1 MKKIR
6 VAFYDTHSYDRNAFL
21 EMNKWFQF
29 DIEYFD
35 FKLNEKTA
43 AAAKGFDA
51 VCIFVND
58 IADKKVISIL
68 KDSSVKLI
76 ALRCAGFNNVDMKAC
91 TESGIKVVRVPSYS
105 PHAVAEHAV
114 AMLLSLTRHLP
125 QAYLRTKTGNFTLE
139 GLTGRDLN
147 GLTAGII
154 GTGKIGKTMAELLS
168 AFGMKIVLYD
178 PYRDQKWASEK
189 NFQYTDLETLFKESD
204 VISLHCLLSD
214 DTFHVINEKAISLMK
229 DNVVLINTG
238 RGALIDTKAL
248 VNALKKEKI
257 GGAALD
263 VYEEESRYFFN
274 DWSAQTITDDVLARL
289 LTFPNVLVTSHQAF
303 LTENAL
309 NAIARTTLENI
320 RDVMENL
327 NELESATSIQSV
339 GVLNPQRE

>member
-6 VAFYDTHSYDRNAFL
+6 IAFYDTHSYDKNSFL

-29 DIEYFD
+29 EIEYFD

-43 AAAKGFDA
+43 AAAKDFDA

-58 IADKKVISIL
+58 IADRVVVGIL
-68 KDSSVKLI
+68 KDENVKLI

-91 TESGIKVVRVPSYS
+91 SDFGIEVVRVPSYS

-189 NFQYTDLETLFKESD
+189 DFQYADLETLFKESD
-204 VISLHCLLSD
+204 VISLHCILNE

-229 DNVVLINTG
+229 NSVVLINTG

-320 RDVMENL
+320 KAAMEKTKT
-327 NELESATSIQSV
+327 E
-339 GVLNPQRE
+339 

>member
-6 VAFYDTHSYDRNAFL
+6 IAFCDTHSYDKNSFL

-29 DIEYFD
+29 EIEYFD

-43 AAAKGFDA
+43 AAAKDFDA

-58 IADKKVISIL
+58 IADRVVVGIL
-68 KDSSVKLI
+68 KDENVKLI

-91 TESGIKVVRVPSYS
+91 SDFGIEVVRVPSYS

-154 GTGKIGKTMAELLS
+154 GTGKIGKTMAERLS

-189 NFQYTDLETLFKESD
+189 DFQYADLETLFKESD
-204 VISLHCLLSD
+204 VISLHCILNE
-214 DTFHVINEKAISLMK
+214 DTFHIINEKAISLMK
-229 DNVVLINTG
+229 NSVVLINTG

-248 VNALKKEKI
+248 VNALKTATI

-320 RDVMENL
+320 KAAMEKTKT
-327 NELESATSIQSV
+327 E
-339 GVLNPQRE
+339 

>member
-6 VAFYDTHSYDRNAFL
+6 IAFYDTHSYDKNSFL

-29 DIEYFD
+29 EIEYFD
-35 FKLNEKTA
+35 FKLNKKTA
-43 AAAKGFDA
+43 AAAKDFDA

-58 IADKKVISIL
+58 IADRVVVGIL
-68 KDSSVKLI
+68 KDENVKLI

-91 TESGIKVVRVPSYS
+91 SDFGIEVVRVPSYS

-189 NFQYTDLETLFKESD
+189 DFKYADLETLFKESD
-204 VISLHCLLSD
+204 VISLHCILNE

-229 DNVVLINTG
+229 NSVVLINTG

-320 RDVMENL
+320 KAAMEKTKT
-327 NELESATSIQSV
+327 E
-339 GVLNPQRE
+339 

>member
-6 VAFYDTHSYDRNAFL
+6 IAFYDTHSYDKNSFL

-29 DIEYFD
+29 EIEYFD

-43 AAAKGFDA
+43 AAAKDFDA

-58 IADKKVISIL
+58 IADRVVVGIL
-68 KDSSVKLI
+68 KDENVKLI

-91 TESGIKVVRVPSYS
+91 SDFGIEVVRVPSYS

-189 NFQYTDLETLFKESD
+189 DFKYADLETLFKESD
-204 VISLHCLLSD
+204 VISLHCILNE
-214 DTFHVINEKAISLMK
+214 DTFHIINEKAISLMK
-229 DNVVLINTG
+229 NSVVLINTG

-320 RDVMENL
+320 KAAMEKTKT
-327 NELESATSIQSV
+327 E
-339 GVLNPQRE
+339 

>member
-6 VAFYDTHSYDRNAFL
+6 IAFYDTHSYDKNSFL

-29 DIEYFD
+29 EIEYFD

-43 AAAKGFDA
+43 AAAKDFDA

-58 IADKKVISIL
+58 IADRVVVGIL
-68 KDSSVKLI
+68 KDENVKLI

-91 TESGIKVVRVPSYS
+91 SDFGIEVVRVPSYS

-189 NFQYTDLETLFKESD
+189 DFQYAELETLFKESD
-204 VISLHCLLSD
+204 VISLHCILNE
-214 DTFHVINEKAISLMK
+214 DTFHIINEKAISLMK
-229 DNVVLINTG
+229 NSVVLINTG

-320 RDVMENL
+320 KAAMEKTKT
-327 NELESATSIQSV
+327 E
-339 GVLNPQRE
+339 

>member
-6 VAFYDTHSYDRNAFL
+6 IAFYDTHSYDKNSFL

-29 DIEYFD
+29 EIEYFD

-43 AAAKGFDA
+43 AAAKDFDA

-58 IADKKVISIL
+58 IADRVVVGIL
-68 KDSSVKLI
+68 KDENVKLI

-91 TESGIKVVRVPSYS
+91 SDFGIEVVRVPSYS

-189 NFQYTDLETLFKESD
+189 DFQYADLETLFKESD
-204 VISLHCLLSD
+204 VISLHCILNE

-229 DNVVLINTG
+229 NSVVLINTG

-248 VNALKKEKI
+248 VNALKREKI

-320 RDVMENL
+320 KAAMEKTKT
-327 NELESATSIQSV
+327 E
-339 GVLNPQRE
+339 

>member
-6 VAFYDTHSYDRNAFL
+6 IAFYDTHSYDKNSFL

-29 DIEYFD
+29 EIEYFD

-43 AAAKGFDA
+43 AAAKDFDA

-58 IADKKVISIL
+58 IADRVVVGIL
-68 KDSSVKLI
+68 KDENVKLI

-91 TESGIKVVRVPSYS
+91 SDFGIEVVRVPSYS

-189 NFQYTDLETLFKESD
+189 DFQYADLETLFKESD
-204 VISLHCLLSD
+204 VISLHCILNE
-214 DTFHVINEKAISLMK
+214 DTFHIINEKAISLMK
-229 DNVVLINTG
+229 NSVVLINTG

-248 VNALKKEKI
+248 VNALKREKI

-320 RDVMENL
+320 KAAMEKTKT
-327 NELESATSIQSV
+327 E
-339 GVLNPQRE
+339 

>member
-6 VAFYDTHSYDRNAFL
+6 IAFYDTHSYDKNSFL

-29 DIEYFD
+29 EIEYFD

-43 AAAKGFDA
+43 AAAKDFDA

-58 IADKKVISIL
+58 IADRVVVGIL
-68 KDSSVKLI
+68 KDENVKLI

-91 TESGIKVVRVPSYS
+91 SDFGIEVVRVPSYS

-154 GTGKIGKTMAELLS
+154 GTGKIGKTMAERLS

-189 NFQYTDLETLFKESD
+189 DFQYADLETLFKESD
-204 VISLHCLLSD
+204 VISLHCILNE
-214 DTFHVINEKAISLMK
+214 DTFHIINEKAISLMK
-229 DNVVLINTG
+229 NSVVLINTG

-320 RDVMENL
+320 KAAMEKTKT
-327 NELESATSIQSV
+327 E
-339 GVLNPQRE
+339 

>member
-6 VAFYDTHSYDRNAFL
+6 IAFYDTHSYDKNSFL

-29 DIEYFD
+29 EIEYFD

-58 IADKKVISIL
+58 IADRVVVGIL
-68 KDSSVKLI
+68 KDENVKLI

-91 TESGIKVVRVPSYS
+91 SDFGIEVVRVPSYS

-189 NFQYTDLETLFKESD
+189 DFQYADLETLFKESD
-204 VISLHCLLSD
+204 VISLHCILNE
-214 DTFHVINEKAISLMK
+214 DTFHIINEKAISLMK
-229 DNVVLINTG
+229 NSVVLINTG

-320 RDVMENL
+320 KAAMEKTKT
-327 NELESATSIQSV
+327 E
-339 GVLNPQRE
+339 

>member
-1 MKKIR
+1 MMFFRSFYQEAIMKRIR
-6 VAFYDTHSYDRNAFL
+6 VAFYDTHSYDKKAFV
-21 EMNKWFQF
+21 EMNRWFQF
-29 DIEYFD
+29 DVEYFD
-35 FKLNEKTA
+35 FKLNKKTA

-58 IADKKVISIL
+58 VVNSKVVEIL
-68 KDSSVKLI
+68 KENEVKVI
-76 ALRCAGFNNVDMKAC
+76 ALRCAGFNNVDMKTC
-91 TESGIKVVRVPSYS
+91 SEVGIDVVRVPSYS

-125 QAYLRTKTGNFTLE
+125 QAYLRTKTGNFTLD

-154 GTGKIGKTMAELLS
+154 GTGKIGRTMAELLS

-189 NFQYTDLETLFKESD
+189 NFQYDDLETLFKVSD
-204 VISLHCLLSD
+204 VISLHCLLSE
-214 DTFHVINEKAISLMK
+214 DTFHIINEKSISLMK
-229 DNVVLINTG
+229 NNVVLINTG

-309 NAIARTTLENI
+309 TAIARTTMENI
-320 RDVMENL
+320 KDALDSGE
-327 NELESATSIQSV
+327 
-339 GVLNPQRE
+339 

>member
-6 VAFYDTHSYDRNAFL
+6 IAFYDTHSYDKNSFL

-29 DIEYFD
+29 EIEYFD

-43 AAAKGFDA
+43 AAAKDFDA

-58 IADKKVISIL
+58 IADRVVVGIL
-68 KDSSVKLI
+68 KDENVKLI

-91 TESGIKVVRVPSYS
+91 SDFGIEVVRVPSYS

-114 AMLLSLTRHLP
+114 AMLLFLTRHLP

-189 NFQYTDLETLFKESD
+189 DFQYADLETLFKESD
-204 VISLHCLLSD
+204 VISLHCILNE
-214 DTFHVINEKAISLMK
+214 DTFHIINEKAISLMK
-229 DNVVLINTG
+229 NSVVLINTG

-289 LTFPNVLVTSHQAF
+289 LTFPNILVTSHQAF

-320 RDVMENL
+320 KAAMEKTKT
-327 NELESATSIQSV
+327 E
-339 GVLNPQRE
+339 

>member
-6 VAFYDTHSYDRNAFL
+6 IAFYDTHSYDKNSFL

-29 DIEYFD
+29 EIEYFD

-43 AAAKGFDA
+43 AAAKHFDA

-58 IADKKVISIL
+58 IADRVVVGIL
-68 KDSSVKLI
+68 KDENVKLI

-91 TESGIKVVRVPSYS
+91 SDFGIEVVRVPSYS

-189 NFQYTDLETLFKESD
+189 DFQYADLETLFKESD
-204 VISLHCLLSD
+204 VISLHCILNE

-229 DNVVLINTG
+229 NSVVLINTG

-320 RDVMENL
+320 KAAMEKSKT
-327 NELESATSIQSV
+327 E
-339 GVLNPQRE
+339 

>member
-6 VAFYDTHSYDRNAFL
+6 IAFYDTHSYDKNSFL

-29 DIEYFD
+29 EIEYFD

-43 AAAKGFDA
+43 AAAKEFDA

-58 IADKKVISIL
+58 IADRVVVGIL
-68 KDSSVKLI
+68 KDENVKLI

-91 TESGIKVVRVPSYS
+91 SDFGIEVVRVPSYS

-189 NFQYTDLETLFKESD
+189 DFQYADLETLFKESD
-204 VISLHCLLSD
+204 VISLHCILNE
-214 DTFHVINEKAISLMK
+214 DTFHIINEKAISLMK
-229 DNVVLINTG
+229 NSVVLINTG

-320 RDVMENL
+320 KAAMEKTKT
-327 NELESATSIQSV
+327 E
-339 GVLNPQRE
+339 

>member
-6 VAFYDTHSYDRNAFL
+6 IAFYDTHSYDKNSFL

-29 DIEYFD
+29 EIEYFD

-43 AAAKGFDA
+43 AAAKDFDA

-58 IADKKVISIL
+58 IADRVVVGIL
-68 KDSSVKLI
+68 KDENVKLI
-76 ALRCAGFNNVDMKAC
+76 ALRCAGFNIVDMKAC
-91 TESGIKVVRVPSYS
+91 SDFGIEGVRVPSYS

-189 NFQYTDLETLFKESD
+189 DFQYADLEALFKESD
-204 VISLHCLLSD
+204 VISLHCILNE
-214 DTFHVINEKAISLMK
+214 DTFHIINEKAISLMK
-229 DNVVLINTG
+229 NSVVLINTG

-248 VNALKKEKI
+248 VNALKREKI

-320 RDVMENL
+320 KAAMEKTKT
-327 NELESATSIQSV
+327 E
-339 GVLNPQRE
+339 

>member
-6 VAFYDTHSYDRNAFL
+6 IAFYDTHSYDKNSFL

-29 DIEYFD
+29 EIEYFD

-43 AAAKGFDA
+43 AAAKDFDA

-58 IADKKVISIL
+58 IADRVVVGIL
-68 KDSSVKLI
+68 KDENVKLI

-91 TESGIKVVRVPSYS
+91 SDFGIEVVRVPSYS

-189 NFQYTDLETLFKESD
+189 DFQYADLETLFKESD
-204 VISLHCLLSD
+204 VISLHCILNE
-214 DTFHVINEKAISLMK
+214 DTFHIINEKAISLMK
-229 DNVVLINTG
+229 NSVVLINTG

-320 RDVMENL
+320 KAAMEKTKT
-327 NELESATSIQSV
+327 E
-339 GVLNPQRE
+339 

>member
-6 VAFYDTHSYDRNAFL
+6 IAFYDTHFYDKNSFL

-29 DIEYFD
+29 EIEYFD

-43 AAAKGFDA
+43 AAAKDFDA

-58 IADKKVISIL
+58 IADRVVVGIL
-68 KDSSVKLI
+68 KDENVKLI

-91 TESGIKVVRVPSYS
+91 SDFGIEVVRVPSYS

-189 NFQYTDLETLFKESD
+189 DFQYADLETLFKESD
-204 VISLHCLLSD
+204 VISLHCILNE

-229 DNVVLINTG
+229 NSVVLINTG

-320 RDVMENL
+320 KAAMEKTKT
-327 NELESATSIQSV
+327 E
-339 GVLNPQRE
+339 

>member
-6 VAFYDTHSYDRNAFL
+6 IAFYDTHSYDKNSFL

-29 DIEYFD
+29 EIEYFD

-43 AAAKGFDA
+43 AAAKDFDA

-58 IADKKVISIL
+58 IADRVVVGIL
-68 KDSSVKLI
+68 KDENVKLI
-76 ALRCAGFNNVDMKAC
+76 ALRCAGFNNVDMRAC
-91 TESGIKVVRVPSYS
+91 SDFGIEVVRVPSYS

-189 NFQYTDLETLFKESD
+189 DFQYADLETLFKESD
-204 VISLHCLLSD
+204 VISLHCILNE

-229 DNVVLINTG
+229 NSVVLINTG

-320 RDVMENL
+320 KAAMEKSKT
-327 NELESATSIQSV
+327 E
-339 GVLNPQRE
+339 